1 MQLPND
7 DKVRAIIDIKDFS
20 DKEFVNNHFIILC
33 TKKGIIKKTTLEDFS
48 RPRANGVNAININEG
63 DQLLEARLTSGDSEV
78 MMALKS
84 GRAIRFPEDKVRP
97 TGRGAIGVF
106 GIDLDDEKDE
116 VIGMVC
122 VNRDD
127 TSRNI
132 LVVSE
137 KGFGKR
143 TPIDEYR
150 ITNRGGKGVK
160 TINVTDKTGGLV
172 GILDVTGKEDLVIT
186 CKSGITIRTS
196 VANIREAGRA
206 TQGVKLIRIDE
217 GDEIAAISKIQEQEE
232 AIALTDASIEAE
244 GEAIEKI
251 GVDDFEATGE
261 TQSERPDTSQNSSE
275 SELPGDTDITNE

>member
-1 MQLPND
+1 
-7 DKVRAIIDIKDFS
+7 VKDFS
-20 DKEFVNNHFIILC
+20 DKEYLDKHYIVLR
-33 TKKGIIKKTTLEDFS
+33 TKKGIIKKTDLEDFS

-63 DQLLEARLTSGDSEV
+63 DQLLEARLCDAGCEI
-78 MMALKS
+78 MMAVKS
-84 GRAIRFPEDKVRP
+84 GRAIRFPQDKVRA

-106 GIDLDDEKDE
+106 GIDLDDDKDE

-122 VNRDD
+122 VNKDD
-127 TSRNI
+127 TTRKI
-132 LVVSE
+132 LVVSQ

-143 TPIDEYR
+143 TNVDEYR

-160 TINVTDKTGGLV
+160 TINVTEKTGDLV

-196 VANIREAGRA
+196 TADIREAGRA

-232 AIALTDASIEAE
+232 AIVLTEASIEAE
-244 GEAIEKI
+244 AEAIERLDPEEI
-251 GVDDFEATGE
+251 IHATGE
-261 TQSERPDTSQNSSE
+261 TLPDTDKDTTQGSSE
-275 SELPGDTDITNE
+275 SEIPGDALDNKE